1 MKAARAV
8 ILAVLMLAVCG
19 TAPLRA
25 QETREQTPAAAAPMA
40 ETRVAEQK
48 SEAPKQP
55 EGPKVTGTAS
65 VAFLNQYIFRG
76 YQIGKDS
83 LIIQPYLSG
92 SYRGFSASFWGN
104 IDTHE
109 KATQNFIPDAPGQSS
124 FNETDLTLSY
134 TYSLNKWSF
143 TGGYIYYSL
152 RYTNSTQEFYGSA
165 SYDMFGKPTLS
176 IYRDMQSFPGWY
188 FLFSLSQSFKV
199 YKEATLDLGATF
211 SYELGTGSF
220 WDTYQAS
227 TGGYT
232 GSKYSAFH
240 SGMLSAGVTI
250 PVSKGFTI
258 QPILAWWYPLSS
270 DAKKTINGNSYN
282 PNGYL
287 KYLWQGGVNFAYSF

>member
-1 MKAARAV
+1 MVA
-8 ILAVLMLAVCG
+8 CG
-19 TAPLRA
+19 TGGLRA
-25 QETREQTPAAAAPMA
+25 QETREQVPATAAPMA
-40 ETRVAEQK
+40 ETKAGEQK
-48 SEAPKQP
+48 SEATKPA
-55 EGPKVTGTAS
+55 EEPKVTGTAS
-65 VAFLNQYIFRG
+65 VAFLNQYMFRG
-76 YQIGKDS
+76 YQIGKNS
-83 LIIQPYLSG
+83 LIIQPYLNG

-109 KATQNFIPDAPGQSS
+109 KATQNFTPDSPGQSS
-124 FNETDLTLSY
+124 FNETDLTLNY
-134 TYSLNKWSF
+134 THNLDKWSF

-152 RYTNSTQEFYGSA
+152 RYTNSTQEFYGSV

-176 IYRDMQSFPGWY
+176 VYRDIQSFPGWY
-188 FLFSLSQSFKV
+188 FLLSFSQSFKV

-240 SGMLSAGVTI
+240 SGMLSAGMTI
-250 PVSKGFTI
+250 PVAKGFAI
-258 QPILAWWYPLSS
+258 QPLLAWWYPLSS
-270 DAKKTINGNSYN
+270 DAKRTINGNSYN